1 MSGLPSKVRVVA
13 HLATGGKV
21 TDWLASFKIPSV
33 VGYRESA
40 WGGGGMNWHLS
51 LDCGENHLFLHGGN
65 SHATHG
71 RIRSQV
77 PWRRQ

>member
-1 MSGLPSKVRVVA
+1 MSGLPSKVCVVA

-51 LDCGENHLFLHGGN
+51 LDCGENHLFLRGDKLSRNARKN
-65 SHATHG
+65 S
-71 RIRSQV
+71 QPV